1 MLTTP
6 PVWSLDTFATMLGR
20 VFGRAGSA
28 RITLVP
34 GLRVWLHTSPLRTSK
49 STQRSGRKNSTQLLD
64 DLFRS
69 RSEPK
74 KNADHT
80 PIVDRRNR
88 GYPALASS
96 AKWDAVKTQE
106 KKLSKDID
114 PIYTWKDVP
123 VSSEIQ
129 PGDFVEA
136 RKSTITYVVVA
147 YGRV

>member
-34 GLRVWLHTSPLRTSK
+34 GLRVWLHTFPLRTSK

-114 PIYTWKDVP
+114 PIYTWKDCLLYTSP
-123 VSSEIQ
+123 SPRDRQKSRMPSS
-129 PGDFVEA
+129 A
-136 RKSTITYVVVA
+136 
-147 YGRV
+147 